1 MTDDIINLL
10 VITLIIGHETFLEF
24 HLGAKRAE
32 LLNEPYGTL
41 HVGIA
46 VWHTR
51 SESHLSF
58 DIRISAIGRKG
69 RTGSHCLLFSAS
81 GKEAGDACHHSYY
94 PTICSQVIDH
104 CVFASL
110 TEV

>member
-1 MTDDIINLL
+1 MADDVIDLL
-10 VITLIIGHETFLEF
+10 VIAFVVGHESFLQF
-24 HLGAKRAE
+24 HFGSKRLQ
-32 LLNEPYGTL
+32 LLNEPHGTL

-46 VWHTR
+46 VWHTG

-58 DIRISAIGRKG
+58 DIRVRAIRREGRP
-69 RTGSHCLLFSAS
+69 GSDGLLFSAS

-94 PTICSQVIDH
+94 PTLCSQVIDH